1 MDINDSS
8 SSAASAASSDISD
21 FTSEFEEKIRNISGT
36 LQDKFPS
43 VKISDIPGLETDGTL
58 GTSANFL
65 LFMMSL
71 VFGMVW
77 ITYITFFNSRLVAR
91 FVTKIAN
98 RFVGGNGGYF
108 KVGSLSWA
116 VLPGKIMF
124 RDVCYVT
131 ADYTVRIQD
140 GYVVFRWWR
149 RYVPKYDVADTATT
163 ATGTGGGNGGNDGH
177 STSSGHAKD
186 NTRVSVQLNGLE
198 LHTYNRTSVYREA
211 IQQLEISIINFLGAF
226 LWILF
231 ERSSYGYTQYDQ

>member
-1 MDINDSS
+1 M
-8 SSAASAASSDISD
+8 
-21 FTSEFEEKIRNISGT
+21 
-36 LQDKFPS
+36 
-43 VKISDIPGLETDGTL
+43 KISDIPGLETDGTL

-77 ITYITFFNSRLVAR
+77 ITYITFFNSRIVAR

-98 RFVGGNGGYF
+98 RFVGGNGYF

-131 ADYTVRIQD
+131 TDYTVRIQD

-149 RYVPKYDVADTATT
+149 RYVPKYDAADA
-163 ATGTGGGNGGNDGH
+163 AAGAGGGGGGGVGNDGH
-177 STSSGHAKD
+177 STLSGHAKD
-186 NTRVSVQLNGLE
+186 NTRISVQLNGLE
-198 LHTYNRTSVYREA
+198 LHTYNRTSVYRE
-211 IQQLEISIINFLGAF
+211 LGKTF
-226 LWILF
+226 GY
-231 ERSSYGYTQYDQ
+231 ESSYFDAAGGGHGGRGSYDSESDENGGDSASSSSYILGKKWRDLIPVIKVSENMMNSIFDQVTTNE

>member
-1 MDINDSS
+1 MVLIHVTHVH
-8 SSAASAASSDISD
+8 
-21 FTSEFEEKIRNISGT
+21 FV

-43 VKISDIPGLETDGTL
+43 VKISDIPGLRTDGTL

-71 VFGMVW
+71 VFAMIW

-98 RFVGGNGGYF
+98 RFLGGGGSGGGGYF

-124 RDVCYVT
+124 RDLCYVT

-149 RYVPKYDVADTATT
+149 RYVPKYDAADNTATAAT
-163 ATGTGGGNGGNDGH
+163 AGGGGGGGGGSGDGH
-177 STSSGHAKD
+177 STSSGHAK
-186 NTRVSVQLNGLE
+186 GP
-198 LHTYNRTSVYREA
+198 
-211 IQQLEISIINFLGAF
+211 F
-226 LWILF
+226 
-231 ERSSYGYTQYDQ
+231 